1 LEENMAT
8 QQGIR
13 GTDMAAVSTGD
24 IAEVIDAD
32 DMQAPEGYIPPDADV
47 TESMPPQCS
56 F

>member
-1 LEENMAT
+1 MAA
-8 QQGIR
+8 QQDVR
-13 GTDMAAVSTGD
+13 ETDMARISTGD
-24 IAEVIDAD
+24 IPGAIDAD